1 MSTILQDLRYALR
14 TLRKSPGYTAV
25 AVAVLALGIGANTA
39 VFSVINAVL
48 LRPLPYPHSEQLLAM
63 RERSPSVGIGS
74 VSYPNYLDWRAGQR
88 TCTDLALVRRDSF
101 NVSFPAAL
109 GAPPERVD
117 GATATANLMSIMGV
131 RPALGRDFTEQEDTP
146 GGPHSVLITDSLW
159 RRRFNAN
166 PKVIGTSLTVEG
178 ISYEVIGVLPPS
190 VQFPRRAELF
200 MTLGDMRAEKYLLLR
215 DNHVG
220 FTAVGRL
227 RPGVSVAQADQDLNR
242 IARELARR
250 YPEVTGWSVNLKTML
265 DFNVGDYRESLY
277 LMLAAVGCVLLI
289 ACANVANLQ
298 LARASAR
305 VKELA
310 VRAALGA
317 SRWRLVRQGLVESA
331 VLGLLGGGAAVVLS
345 LWAMDAIIA
354 LSPENGLRFSE
365 TRLDPTVFGFT
376 VGLAVVTGVLVGVWP
391 AWRVSGAAAMATA
404 LHEGSARGGSGSAT
418 QQRTRA
424 TLVVAQVALA
434 VVLLAG
440 AGVLLRSFWRAQSEP
455 VGFRSDHLLTL
466 SVSLPDVR
474 YKGEKSILFF
484 SQLLDRVRA
493 LPGVVDAATGVNMP
507 FDSADYESGIHVTGT
522 PDNPPGQSP
531 EAEINFVSLH
541 YFKTMGIPLLRG
553 RDFGPEDAFGKPK
566 VTIID
571 ESLAAR
577 YFPGKDPIG
586 QHIDDNQNGEDPT
599 GKNVPPL
606 TVVGVVGRTR
616 NGAPGDE
623 PGLEHMPQMHFCS
636 PQFDDRTSGTVVVR
650 TVSADPLKVV
660 DAVKREV
667 LALDPEVPVAEVTT
681 MEHSIADKLAPRR
694 LTMVLL
700 GTFAGLALVLASIGL
715 YGVMALTVT
724 QRTRELGIRLAL
736 GAQRGSVLGLIM
748 RQGAILV
755 GIGLTVGLA
764 AALVGGRL
772 LTSFLYNVN
781 GSDPLTLG
789 IVVFT
794 LAGAALLAC
803 WLPAQRATRVDPMV
817 ALRED

>member
-1 MSTILQDLRYALR
+1 MSTILQDLRFALR
-14 TLRKSPGYTAV
+14 MLRKSPGFTAI

-48 LRPLPYPHSEQLLAM
+48 LRPLPYPRSEQLIAL
-63 RERSPSVGIGS
+63 RERHGAFGIGS
-74 VSYPNYLDWRAGQR
+74 VSYPDYLDWRASQR
-88 TCTDLALVRRDSF
+88 TCTDVAIVRHDSY

-109 GAPPERVD
+109 GAAPERVD
-117 GATATANLMSIMGV
+117 GATATANFLGIMGV
-131 RPALGRDFTEQEDTP
+131 RPALGRDFTEQEDVP
-146 GGPHSVLITDSLW
+146 GGPHSVLIGDSLW

-166 PKVIGTSLTVEG
+166 PKVVGTSLTVEG
-178 ISYEVIGVLPPS
+178 IAYEIIGVLPP
-190 VQFPRRAELF
+190 QMNYPRRAELYT
-200 MTLGDMRAEKYLLLR
+200 TLGNMRGEQYLLLR

-220 FTAVGRL
+220 FTGIGRL
-227 RPGVSVAQADQDLNR
+227 KPGVTLAQADQDLNR
-242 IARELARR
+242 VAQELARR
-250 YPEVTGWSVNLKTML
+250 YPEDIGWSIKVETLLNLS
-265 DFNVGDYRESLY
+265 VGDYRESLY
-277 LMLAAVGCVLLI
+277 LMLGAVACVLLI

-298 LARASAR
+298 LARTSAR

-317 SRWRLVRQGLVESA
+317 NRWRLVRQGLIESA
-331 VLGLLGGGAAVVLS
+331 LLGLLGGGAAVLLS

-354 LSPENGLRFSE
+354 LSPASGPRFSE
-365 TRLDPTVFGFT
+365 TRLDPAVFAFT
-376 VGLAVVTGVLVGVWP
+376 VGLALVTGILVGVWP
-391 AWRVSGAAAMATA
+391 AWRVSGAAAMAKA

-424 TLVVAQVALA
+424 MLVVAQVALA

-440 AGVLLRSFWRAQSEP
+440 AGVLLRSFWRVQSEP
-455 VGFRSDHLLTL
+455 LGFRSDHLLTL
-466 SVSLPDVR
+466 SVSLPDIR
-474 YKGEKSILFF
+474 YKGPKSILFY

-493 LPGVVDAATGVNMP
+493 LPGVVDAASGVNLP
-507 FDSADYESGIHVTGT
+507 FDNADWESGVHITGT
-522 PDNPPGQSP
+522 PDDPPGQSP
-531 EAEINFVSLH
+531 QAEMNYVSSG

-553 RDFGPEDAFGKPK
+553 RDFGPGDALGKPK

-571 ESLAAR
+571 ESMVAR

-586 QHIDDNQNGEDPT
+586 QHIDDNQNSDDPT

-606 TVVGVVGRTR
+606 TVIGVVGRTR
-616 NGAPGDE
+616 NGPPGDQS
-623 PGLEHMPQMHFCS
+623 GLETMPQMHLCA
-636 PQFDDRTSGTVVVR
+636 PQLDDRTSATVVVR
-650 TVSADPLKVV
+650 TVSADPLKVA

-667 LALDPEVPVAEVTT
+667 LALDSEVPVAEITT
-681 MEHSIADKLAPRR
+681 MESSIADKLAPRR

-736 GAQRGSVLGLIM
+736 GAQRSSVLGLIM
-748 RQGAILV
+748 RQGAGLV
-755 GIGLTVGLA
+755 GIGMAVGLV